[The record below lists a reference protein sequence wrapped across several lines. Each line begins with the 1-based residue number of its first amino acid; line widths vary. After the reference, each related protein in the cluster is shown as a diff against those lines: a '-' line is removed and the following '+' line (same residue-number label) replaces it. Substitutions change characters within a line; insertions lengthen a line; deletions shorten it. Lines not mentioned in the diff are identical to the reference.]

1 MSDYLSR
8 ISCCK
13 DMYSLFVLRTIY
25 FFIFVG
31 CLHTGNNFHTNWTRR
46 SREYERAKTYLQ
58 TETCTNPRVRAKL
71 GTYHRCDES
80 ERTMDDTPVL
90 SAFKDSMENLHV
102 CGNGYCEM
110 LGMNITNSLPQV
122 MLTLAIFGI
131 LVVWA
136 SGISFRR
143 RRDREAEEYY
153 SLPVKRR

>member
-8 ISCCK
+8 VACCK
-13 DMYSLFVLRTIY
+13 QMYSLFVLRIVY
-25 FFIFVG
+25 FFIFVAFV
-31 CLHTGNNFHTNWTRR
+31 HQGNNFHSHWTRR
-46 SREYERAKTYLQ
+46 TREYDRAQ
-58 TETCTNPRVRAKL
+58 TFLLTEACTNPRVRAKL